1 MNATCSSAKNG
12 CNDNVSIMLPTES
25 NAAQP

>member
-1 MNATCSSAKNG
+1 MNATCNSEKNG
-12 CNDNVSIMLPTES
+12 CNGSGLIMPPTES

>member
-1 MNATCSSAKNG
+1 MNATCTSASNG
-12 CNDNVSIMLPTES
+12 CNDNVSIMQPTVS